1 MDSSVREAGPSTS
14 ETYENHIFRSQTG
27 QRIQLQH
34 VRPSKEDRHLEARI
48 VLLEGGELETR
59 AGDVLQ
65 AREHY
70 IVHCCNCHSQ
80 NDATGLAASIF
91 EKHPEAN
98 VYLHRQRGAPDDVPG
113 DVSVHGRVV
122 NLYTQLQAGPPRLDY
137 RHRGCNHDTAEDRL
151 SWFRKQ
157 PSACCGD
164 HNLGWQCSPRLIAVA
179 AVLRRCD
186 GGTVGATRGQCLR
199 ALPWRLPAESSHGGR
214 LSLALPAGLGC
225 CGVKESWPLYLAE
238 LRAFAHANPQL
249 RLVLYSTD
257 AGEGETV
264 ERRLE
269 DQICSLEAAKRALQ
283 QEVVNL
289 KRDKCNLQQEAA
301 TLAEGKC
308 GLQQEVAALA
318 TENHGL
324 REEIVSLRRAAGR
337 ARLERQALCATGGP

>member
-151 SWFRKQ
+151 SWFR
-157 PSACCGD
+157 
-164 HNLGWQCSPRLIAVA
+164 
-179 AVLRRCD
+179 
-186 GGTVGATRGQCLR
+186 QCLR

>member
-151 SWFRKQ
+151 SWFR
-157 PSACCGD
+157 
-164 HNLGWQCSPRLIAVA
+164 
-179 AVLRRCD
+179 
-186 GGTVGATRGQCLR
+186 QCLR

-337 ARLERQALCATGGP
+337 ARLERQAFAQREDLDASERMARVHALWCSWVCTSGQKKTVQLLPVVTASSALL